1 MATVVTNG
9 VLKRVRRANL
19 NVAIVEEV
27 DGSWSELVYLIFV
40 DITIRPATAD
50 DVPLVLQFIKAL
62 GDYEKLAH
70 QVVAT
75 EAGLRDALFGS
86 RPDAEVVIAF
96 AGGEPAGFALF
107 FHNFSTFL
115 GRRGLYL
122 EDLFVKA
129 EWRGHGVGKRLLI
142 HLARLAVERN
152 CGRFEWAVLDWNEP
166 AIEFYR
172 RLGAQPLHE
181 WTVFRVTG
189 DELHE
194 LAGVEPNS
202 AAHGR
207 SGSR

>member
-1 MATVVTNG
+1 
-9 VLKRVRRANL
+9 
-19 NVAIVEEV
+19 
-27 DGSWSELVYLIFV
+27 V

-70 QVVAT
+70 DVVAT

-86 RPDAEVVIAF
+86 RPDAEVVIAV
-96 AGGEPAGFALF
+96 AGDEPAGFALF

-172 RLGAQPLHE
+172 RLGAQPLHD
-181 WTVFRVTG
+181 WSVFRMTG
-189 DELHE
+189 DALHK
-194 LAGVEPNS
+194 LAGV
-202 AAHGR
+202 
-207 SGSR
+207 

>member
-1 MATVVTNG
+1 
-9 VLKRVRRANL
+9 
-19 NVAIVEEV
+19 
-27 DGSWSELVYLIFV
+27 V

>member
-1 MATVVTNG
+1 MS
-9 VLKRVRRANL
+9 LQ
-19 NVAIVEEV
+19 
-27 DGSWSELVYLIFV
+27 
-40 DITIRPATAD
+40 IR
-50 DVPLVLQFIKAL
+50 K
-62 GDYEKLAH
+62 
-70 QVVAT
+70 AT
-75 EAGLRDALFGS
+75 EADVPVIAWFIRQLAEYERLLQEAVMTEETLRESLFGS
-86 RPDAEVVIAF
+86 RPSGEVLLGYHQDKPVAF
-96 AGGEPAGFALF
+96 AVF

-142 HLARLAVERN
+142 HLARLAVDRN

-194 LAGVEPNS
+194 LAGV
-202 AAHGR
+202 
-207 SGSR
+207 